1 MKTQNIQLDGV
12 KTRFFTEVD
21 TPEKI
26 IKFLEQ
32 KNGIKKIFNSK
43 KYSVTELLKC
53 HRETFYKK

>member
-26 IKFLEQ
+26 IRTKKWNKKSLQFQ
-32 KNGIKKIFNSK
+32 KI
-43 KYSVTELLKC
+43 LC
-53 HRETFYKK
+53 D